1 MAAQDFFSRFKK
13 DPQILDVLV
22 KAQLQNPRYLERKYF
37 HRWVKLT
44 LGKGVYP
51 GVLMR
56 DKNVPFEEML
66 WVDPKAAL
74 RGAMFP
80 SCIKQRKKEST

>member
-1 MAAQDFFSRFKK
+1 MAAQSLLDRFRK

-22 KAQLQNPRYLERKYF
+22 KAQLHNPRYLERKYF
-37 HRWVKLT
+37 YKWVKLT

-66 WVDPKAAL
+66 WADPKAAL
-74 RGAMFP
+74 RGAMVP
-80 SCIKQRKKEST
+80 SCVRERKKAST